1 METSDIIAILA
12 LIVSVVAALLSGFAI
27 YIQKKLNSTN
37 LQAVYY
43 EQIFKDFFLERI
55 PEAASRLEFDETGR
69 LSNSYKEL
77 NRVFLD
83 MMEKCKYFA
92 YANHDFYISLKEMI
106 QDLEDK
112 LIKESG
118 IVEPEEADRI
128 KFIYLAHEDVQN
140 IIKVINKHYMN

>member
-1 METSDIIAILA
+1 
-12 LIVSVVAALLSGFAI
+12 
-27 YIQKKLNSTN
+27 
-37 LQAVYY
+37 
-43 EQIFKDFFLERI
+43 
-55 PEAASRLEFDETGR
+55 
-69 LSNSYKEL
+69 
-77 NRVFLD
+77 
-83 MMEKCKYFA
+83 
-92 YANHDFYISLKEMI
+92 MI